1 MYNIIRLI
9 FTFVVFFFIGFCA
22 YSIIRP
28 LWAHEATVEEAPLNC
43 DKIDLGTYDYT
54 HVSTNRPTRNNNPGN
69 IRKTGRDYYGETSND
84 PAFESFAAP
93 EWGYA
98 AMFDLLDRLYTGLTL
113 SEAIYKWAP
122 PVENDTE
129 RYVKFVAKKTGY
141 DRNVTLDPSYIPEE
155 HPGVGQPEYED
166 LMESLDD
173 IMHRDYLRV
182 YSVSNKGWRTIKPS
196 KLISWVS
203 G

>member
-1 MYNIIRLI
+1 MFNIIRAI

-43 DKIDLGTYDYT
+43 DEIDLGTYDYT

-69 IRKTGRDYYGETSND
+69 IRKTGKDYYGETSND

-141 DRNVTLDPSYIPEE
+141 DRNEYKVNVNDPSIMNFAKYMSILE
-155 HPGVGQPEYED
+155 GMKGFSDADVD
-166 LMESLDD
+166 LG
-173 IMHRDYLRV
+173 YLIWKECYNV
-182 YSVSNKGWRTIKPS
+182 D
-196 KLISWVS
+196 
-203 G
+203 